1 MTVQTA
7 TAEDLVEEVFLFG
20 RTLRVVLGGGDESG
34 VAPALIGVLH
44 VLATHAPCRQNELA
58 VSLCVSQ
65 SSLSRQIAELVDAGL
80 VERRA
85 DPADGRASLV
95 QLSEAGHRLLTNN
108 KEFRAARLLTM
119 LAEWSQDEAED
130 ALTALRHLK
139 HTFSTNPVRTPVT
152 GVITQHQGG
161 ITHDSH

>member
-20 RTLRVVLGGGDESG
+20 RTLRGVLGGSDESG

-44 VLATHAPCRQNELA
+44 VLAANAPCRQNELA
-58 VSLCVSQ
+58 VRLCVSQ

-80 VERRA
+80 VERHA
-85 DPADGRASLV
+85 DPADGRASIV
-95 QLSEAGHRLLTNN
+95 QLSEAGHELLANN

-139 HTFSTNPVRTPVT
+139 QTFSTIPVRTPAT
-152 GVITQHQGG
+152 GHSTPQRGYRA
-161 ITHDSH
+161 